1 MEELAEIVNEN
12 GDCFVDGFTIGR
24 EGYGSIHFPGVVNVA
39 GLNLD
44 EIGKTFYYILI
55 ISIFI
60 RMTRIIRSISDIDLI
75 ILVERKKIL
84 IIFLSIISQF

>member
-39 GLNLD
+39 GLILD
-44 EIGKTFYYILI
+44 EIGKKLNF
-55 ISIFI
+55 F
-60 RMTRIIRSISDIDLI
+60 
-75 ILVERKKIL
+75 
-84 IIFLSIISQF
+84 